1 MINRKVPVRDHK
13 RDEAIYELREYS
25 RWKFPRIGKKYNI
38 TSVRVRQ
45 IYLRMIKERG
55 IISRIFK

>member
-1 MINRKVPVRDHK
+1 MKVPVRDYK
-13 RDEAIYELREYS
+13 RDEAIHELREYD
-25 RWKFPRIGKKYNI
+25 RWTFSRIGKKYNI